1 MPSYFR
7 VFFCWRYQNLQEF
20 THQKNRPKWVQ
31 IIAIPVSHKINLA
44 YGQHQSFIRLLVR
57 TVCLKMAYSSQTLDN
72 ILVLT
77 VEVSKIV
84 SQAVFLLSR
93 LDRVSGVATPKRDA
107 VVWSS
112 FSCRD
117 SCWDKFNLPRF
128 GVQYEV
134 RFQKNRQASSGPAR
148 DEEETS

>member
-1 MPSYFR
+1 MTKILKFMPSYFQ

-20 THQKNRPKWVQ
+20 THQKNRPKRVQ

-44 YGQHQSFIRLLVR
+44 YGQHQPFIRLLVR
-57 TVCLKMAYSSQTLDN
+57 TVCLKMAYSSQTLGS

-93 LDRVSGVATPKRDA
+93 LNCVSGVATPKA
-107 VVWSS
+107 GCSGMVST
-112 FSCRD
+112 
-117 SCWDKFNLPRF
+117 RF
-128 GVQYEV
+128 LSPPLRGHFALIPESPLT
-134 RFQKNRQASSGPAR
+134 K
-148 DEEETS
+148 TSLSTSPP